1 MKNVFNIIPLI
12 DLTSLNQDDND
23 ASIIALCKKAQTAYG
38 AVAAVC
44 VYPAF
49 VKRVVSEL
57 KNTPIKIATVVNFPS
72 GDLTLQETLSQI
84 TTAISDGANEI
95 DMVFPYRMYLSGKKQ
110 EALDFVIKAKQLCGK
125 EINLK
130 VIIETGELPS
140 LELIKQISFDV
151 IAAGADFIK
160 TSTGKT
166 KQGATLEAA
175 EIMLKAIQEQTVNQ
189 HRLVGLKISGGVR
202 TVSQCLSYLTL
213 AEDMMGPDWIKP
225 DCFRF
230 GASRLLDEIVSMKCS
245 SVL

>member
-12 DLTSLNQDDND
+12 DLTSLNQDDNE
-23 ASIIALCKKAQTAYG
+23 ATIIALCKKAQTSYG
-38 AVAAVC
+38 DVAAVC

-57 KNTPIKIATVVNFPS
+57 KNTSIKIATVVNFPS
-72 GDLTLQETLSQI
+72 GDLTLQEMLSQI
-84 TTAISDGANEI
+84 ETAISDGANEI

-110 EALDFVIKAKQLCGK
+110 AALDFVINAKQLGGN

-140 LELIKQISFDV
+140 LELIKQISVDV
-151 IAAGADFIK
+151 ISAGADFIK

-189 HRLVGLKISGGVR
+189 QKHVGLKISGGVR
-202 TVSQCLSYLTL
+202 TVPQCLSYITL
-213 AEDMMGPDWIKP
+213 VEDTMGQDWIKP
-225 DCFRF
+225 NCFRI
-230 GASRLLDEIVSMKCS
+230 GASRLLDEITERPHHE
-245 SVL
+245 